1 MQLRQ
6 NLANLL
12 AGRLGQVY
20 IDPDMACIAVPI
32 QMAAAS
38 GGFGA
43 LPRGSRLPIEK
54 GKKIRAFTYW
64 EKVNDIDLSVIGLR
78 ADGTQTEFSWRT
90 MADRQSDAITY
101 SGDETS
107 GYHGGSEYFDIDVE
121 AVKKMYPD
129 MDYLVFCDNVFSGSP
144 FSRCIC
150 RAGYMLRDIQDSG
163 QVFEPK
169 TVQTS
174 FTIDCES
181 TFAYLFAIDLKSN
194 DFIWLNT
201 VRQSSQTIAGQSS
214 LSYLTRYFNLT
225 SVMNLMDLFSM
236 MASEIS
242 HSPVEAEWI
251 ISDKDTDAAAA
262 KDNGAALIRSC
273 DIEQIMALMNRT
285 EKTRT
290 S

>member
-1 MQLRQ
+1 
-6 NLANLL
+6 
-12 AGRLGQVY
+12 
-20 IDPDMACIAVPI
+20 
-32 QMAAAS
+32 
-38 GGFGA
+38 
-43 LPRGSRLPIEK
+43 
-54 GKKIRAFTYW
+54 
-64 EKVNDIDLSVIGLR
+64 
-78 ADGTQTEFSWRT
+78 
-90 MADRQSDAITY
+90 
-101 SGDETS
+101 
-107 GYHGGSEYFDIDVE
+107 
-121 AVKKMYPD
+121 
-129 MDYLVFCDNVFSGSP
+129 
-144 FSRCIC
+144 
-150 RAGYMLRDIQDSG
+150 MLRDIQDSG

-290 S
+290 F